1 MGRFKELL
9 EKQDYLILHGALG
22 TELEC
27 QGYDVSGKL
36 WSAEYLIR
44 QPDIIEKIH
53 ESYILSGSDIVT
65 TSAYQATI
73 PGLMDY
79 GLSKS
84 DAENIIRST
93 VRIAKSARDK
103 AWAKIDANE
112 KSKRPYPL
120 ISGDIGPYAAYL
132 ANGSEYTG
140 KYNIDKEAI
149 RSFHKP
155 RIALLLEEGVDLLAV
170 ETIPNFIEAQVI
182 AEILSEKY
190 PKVEAYFSF
199 TSQDGKS
206 ISDGTPIEEVATYC
220 DKIPQILSMGLNC
233 SLPKIYESG
242 LKLFNK
248 VTKKPLVTY
257 PQSGEIFDKKTKTW
271 FPPTEKLPTLLE
283 NTKYWHTLGAK
294 IVGGCCRTH
303 PCDIKILS
311 QGLRGIPKISS
322 VIF

>member
-22 TELEC
+22 TELEY

-36 WSAEYLIR
+36 WSAEYLIH

-65 TSAYQATI
+65 TSTYQATL

-79 GLSKS
+79 GLSKL

-103 AWAKIDANE
+103 AWAKVNANE

-120 ISGDIGPYAAYL
+120 ISGDVGPYAAYL

-140 KYNIDKEAI
+140 KYDIDKEAI

-170 ETIPNFIEAQVI
+170 ETIPNFTEAQAI

-199 TSQDGKS
+199 TSQDGIS

-220 DKIPQILSMGLNC
+220 DKVPQILAMGLNC
-233 SLPKIYESG
+233 CLPKFYESG

-271 FPPTEKLPTLLE
+271 HPPAEKLPTLLE
-283 NTKYWHTLGAK
+283 NTKYWHSLGAK

-303 PCDIKILS
+303 PQDIKILS
-311 QGLRGIPKISS
+311 QGLRGIL
-322 VIF
+322 